1 MTNTKNKLINLFETF
16 KTYAQDQNMSLNCS
30 IMYMMIMFMT

>member
-1 MTNTKNKLINLFETF
+1 MINTKNKLINLFET
-16 KTYAQDQNMSLNCS
+16 YAQDLNMSLNYS

>member
-1 MTNTKNKLINLFETF
+1 MQIQKDETIYLIKN
-16 KTYAQDQNMSLNCS
+16 YAQDLNMSLNYS